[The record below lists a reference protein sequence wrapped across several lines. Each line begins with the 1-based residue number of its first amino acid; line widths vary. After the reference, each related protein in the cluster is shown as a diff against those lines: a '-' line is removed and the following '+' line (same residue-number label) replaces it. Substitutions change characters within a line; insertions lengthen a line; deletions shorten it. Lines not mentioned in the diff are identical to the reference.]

1 MIFMKKR
8 DFKNKKFRV
17 FYAIVTGCPFWG
29 CFWNPCPRRNP
40 HKIRLFRP
48 ESLAERAFLKVGS
61 NRHFSRFWGEMREDR
76 REKPGD
82 GHTPQNRASNRRK
95 SIFEVL
101 QMDVFPINWDSVPDV
116 MNKEQFF
123 RICHIIKST
132 ALHLLKSGKVPCEC
146 SGKKTRC
153 YKIRKEDVKAY
164 LEERAIFPEL
174 YSAPK
179 GWYGM
184 HYTARLSGKLTD
196 DMLTAM
202 HDYYAKLLDDYDDVM
217 TVNDISALTGY
228 GKTTINKWCCSKY
241 LKSFRSGRL
250 LYIPKIFLTEF
261 FCSQYFRS
269 INRKTLWHIQTLNEF
284 QLEVKWRK

>member
-1 MIFMKKR
+1 
-8 DFKNKKFRV
+8 
-17 FYAIVTGCPFWG
+17 
-29 CFWNPCPRRNP
+29 
-40 HKIRLFRP
+40 
-48 ESLAERAFLKVGS
+48 
-61 NRHFSRFWGEMREDR
+61 
-76 REKPGD
+76 
-82 GHTPQNRASNRRK
+82 
-95 SIFEVL
+95 
-101 QMDVFPINWDSVPDV
+101 MDVFPINWDRVPDV

-123 RICHIIKST
+123 RICHISKST

-228 GKTTINKWCCSKY
+228 GKTTINRWCCSKY

>member
-1 MIFMKKR
+1 
-8 DFKNKKFRV
+8 
-17 FYAIVTGCPFWG
+17 
-29 CFWNPCPRRNP
+29 
-40 HKIRLFRP
+40 
-48 ESLAERAFLKVGS
+48 
-61 NRHFSRFWGEMREDR
+61 MREDR
-76 REKPGD
+76 REKSGD

-101 QMDVFPINWDSVPDV
+101 QMDVFPINCDSVPDV

-123 RICHIIKST
+123 RICHISKST

-196 DMLTAM
+196 DMLTAI
-202 HDYYAKLLDDYDDVM
+202 LLR
-217 TVNDISALTGY
+217 
-228 GKTTINKWCCSKY
+228 
-241 LKSFRSGRL
+241 F
-250 LYIPKIFLTEF
+250 
-261 FCSQYFRS
+261 
-269 INRKTLWHIQTLNEF
+269 
-284 QLEVKWRK
+284 